1 VPRRRIGRPGQ
12 WAIAALLAA
21 CSSPPPAAPAPGGAL
36 VASESLYLD
45 LRDVRDRIGVAR
57 SAGRTAASDGT
68 PVVALVRR
76 HEELRRALLTR
87 LDAVDSSAL
96 AGDDA
101 RAFGTMRAALGRALT
116 ALTDTASAGSLP
128 ARRRPDCEYDPA
140 AIGAARNGLD
150 SLRGR
155 LYACYGWAQSHVAV
169 GTDTMDR
176 LSVLGALGRT
186 EYPAERRRLF
196 LSLGP
201 VWRSVNAGNEA
212 DSPYRRL
219 LALQVKELRGGEP
232 PAARQARLSGVPP
245 DSLERW
251 LVAIL
256 ETWRDVNPDSMIE
269 PWDWYYRTG
278 RPSRELGGRISRERL
293 TELNAEV
300 YRALGADL
308 AALNVRYDL
317 EPREGKTPVAFCDFG
332 ARPRLRDGRWT
343 PGEPSVFATYGG
355 GGLDNLAELLHETGH
370 AVHIAAIRARPA
382 FADWP
387 DSDPFTEAIADFV
400 ALDVTEPAWQQHWLG
415 DSVPLAEGL
424 RSRYGGIVLD
434 VAWSLL
440 EMHMLRDPAAD
451 PNEEWTRLTGD
462 YLRIRPHPEL
472 SWWAMRGQ
480 LVDSPGYMMNYAAGA
495 ILIAAVRARTVQV
508 HGPFVTGD
516 RTWYEWVSR
525 RLFRFGLERPTSEVI
540 EEFLGGPVTPAA
552 LLADM
557 RRMKMRAGI
566 LARPR

>member
-1 VPRRRIGRPGQ
+1 MPRRQIGRPSR
-12 WAIAALLAA
+12 WAAAALLAA
-21 CSSPPPAAPAPGGAL
+21 CSSPPPAAPAPDGAL
-36 VASESLYLD
+36 AAAESLYLD

-57 SAGRTAASDGT
+57 SAGRTVASDGT
-68 PVVALVRR
+68 PAAALARR
-76 HEELRRALLTR
+76 HDELRRALVTR
-87 LDAVDSSAL
+87 LEAVDSSAL

-101 RAFGTMRAALGRALT
+101 RAFGTMRVALGRALT
-116 ALTDTASAGSLP
+116 ALTDSTSTGP
-128 ARRRPDCEYDPA
+128 PPTQRRPDCEYDAA
-140 AIGAARNGLD
+140 AIAAARNGLD

-186 EYPAERRRLF
+186 EDPDERWRLF
-196 LSLGP
+196 LSLEP
-201 VWRSVNAGNEA
+201 IWRSVNAGNGA

-219 LALQVKELRGGEP
+219 LALQVKELRGGEL
-232 PAARQARLSGVPP
+232 PAAKQARLSGVPP

-251 LVAIL
+251 LLAIL
-256 ETWRDVNPDSMIE
+256 ETWRDANPDSMIE

-278 RPSRELGGRISRERL
+278 RAGRVLGGRISRERL

-332 ARPRLRDGRWT
+332 ARPRLRDGGWT
-343 PGEPSVFATYGG
+343 PGEPSVFATYRG

-370 AVHIAAIRARPA
+370 AVHIAAIHTRPA

-424 RSRYGGIVLD
+424 RARYGGIVLD

-440 EMHMLRDPAAD
+440 ELRMLREPAAD
-451 PNEEWTRLTGD
+451 PNEVWTRLTRD

-495 ILIAAVRARTVQV
+495 ILIAAVRARTVDV

-516 RTWYEWVSR
+516 ATWYEWVSR
-525 RLFRFGLERPTSEVI
+525 RLFRFGLERPTKEVI

-557 RRMKMRAGI
+557 RRMKN
-566 LARPR
+566 

>member
-1 VPRRRIGRPGQ
+1 MGR
-12 WAIAALLAA
+12 WAFAALLAA
-21 CSSPPPAAPAPGGAL
+21 CSAPPPSPSAPVGAL
-36 VASESLYLD
+36 AAAESLYLD
-45 LRDVRDRIGVAR
+45 LRDARDRLDVAG
-57 SAGRTAASDGT
+57 SAGRATATDGT
-68 PVVALVRR
+68 PLPTLARR
-76 HEELRRALLTR
+76 HNELRRALVTR
-87 LDAVDSSAL
+87 LEAVDSAAL

-101 RAFGTMRAALGRALT
+101 RAFGTMRVALGRALT
-116 ALTDTASAGSLP
+116 ALTDSAGSLP
-128 ARRRPDCEYDPA
+128 TQRRPDCRYDVA
-140 AIGAARNGLD
+140 AIAAQRNGLD
-150 SLRGR
+150 SLRAR

-186 EYPAERRRLF
+186 EDPGERRRLF
-196 LSLGP
+196 LSLEP
-201 VWRSVNAGNEA
+201 VWRSVNAGNDA
-212 DSPYRRL
+212 DSPYRTL
-219 LALQVKELRGGEP
+219 LALQVKELRGREP
-232 PAARQARLSGVPP
+232 AAARQARRSGVPP

-256 ETWRDVNPDSMIE
+256 ETWRDANPDSMIE

-278 RPSRELGGRISRERL
+278 RAGRALGERISRERL

-300 YRALGADL
+300 FRALGADL

-332 ARPRLRDGRWT
+332 ARPRLRNGVWT
-343 PGEPSVFATYGG
+343 PGEPSVFATYRG

-370 AVHIAAIRARPA
+370 AVHIAAIRTRPA
-382 FADWP
+382 FTDWP

-415 DSVPLAEGL
+415 DSVPLTEGL
-424 RSRYGGIVLD
+424 RARYGGIVLD

-440 EMHMLRDPAAD
+440 EMRILRDPEAD
-451 PNEEWTRLTGD
+451 PNEVWTRLTHD

-480 LVDSPGYMMNYAAGA
+480 LVDSPGYMMNYAVGA
-495 ILIAAVRARTVQV
+495 MLIAAIRARTVEV

-516 RTWYEWVSR
+516 RTWYRWVSR
-525 RLFRFGLERPTSEVI
+525 RLFRFGLERPATEVI

-552 LLADM
+552 LLTDM
-557 RRMKMRAGI
+557 RRMKN
-566 LARPR
+566 